1 MAARERFLQQLD
13 YFEQSLARLQEVL
26 ALSETDIIRDSLIKR
41 FEFCFEM
48 AWKAM
53 YRWLRAKEADVPEEA
68 FEVIPRAFN
77 AGLIEDDAGWTEIRK
92 ARNKTAH
99 TYDEKKAIEVAA
111 FVRAEAVPRLLGL
124 LERLRAEKAKL

>member
-1 MAARERFLQQLD
+1 MAARERFLQQLE
-13 YFEQSLARLQEVL
+13 YFELALARLQEVL
-26 ALSETDIIRDSLIKR
+26 AMSETDVIRDSLIKR
-41 FEFCFEM
+41 FEFTFEM

-53 YRWLRAKEADVPEEA
+53 YRWLRAKDVEIPEEA

-111 FVRAEAVPRLLGL
+111 FVRVEAMPRLLAL
-124 LERLRAEKAKL
+124 LERLRSERAKA